1 MFLREKK
8 IAFDTE
14 ATGLNPWGDLK
25 RWGYHPARPFAYS
38 FSDLG
43 GNTHFIRWQVDPSNR
58 QVIIDKKD
66 FPFLQDIL
74 EDERIGKIGH
84 NISFDIRMSEMIGI
98 KVRGKIYDTLAM
110 AHLATGGG
118 EINYTLKELSEK
130 FLDYPKDDEDELL
143 NDVKK
148 KRNKLRRSGYAL
160 ASEETHGKQ
169 AYKADMW
176 LAEPALL
183 QRYAVQD
190 SERAA
195 LLFLLFRS
203 DIEKDPALYEIF
215 QNEMQLLRIVK
226 DIEDRGLHIFK
237 DELKELER
245 FYTDYALKQ
254 QKIAN
259 LNGGQGMNFKSHVQ
273 MLKKFI
279 EERGYKT
286 PKFTKKGNPS
296 LGGDFLL
303 SISGKDKL
311 AKAILE
317 YRAAMD
323 GLSNFVVPYKRFM
336 VEENGLDILH
346 PNLKQFG
353 TKTGRFSAKDPNMMA
368 AASEDSAKKKA
379 DISLA
384 PRRCFGP
391 RPGYIWYAPDYSQ
404 EEVWLVM
411 FHAKDEKG
419 MKFLLSGK
427 SFHDELNKATW
438 QTKED
443 FEDNKKSYK
452 KKTKI
457 IVFTK
462 FYGGGKT
469 KISGE
474 LNCTEQ
480 EASEFIDRIN
490 GQIPR
495 VDEFMREKTSEARTN
510 GFIRNSFGRIIT
522 IDPDLCYRAMNA
534 DIQGT
539 AADIMKFA
547 MVRLTKRFVKSWPG
561 VQILL
566 PIHDELIIEV
576 PLKYHSKKLMRQ
588 IISDMQADSKRC
600 GIPVPLP
607 VSMKIMKFR
616 WSKEIKLCDKHLN
629 PQCKYCEA
637 L

>member
-1 MFLREKK
+1 
-8 IAFDTE
+8 
-14 ATGLNPWGDLK
+14 
-25 RWGYHPARPFAYS
+25 
-38 FSDLG
+38 
-43 GNTHFIRWQVDPSNR
+43 
-58 QVIIDKKD
+58 
-66 FPFLQDIL
+66 
-74 EDERIGKIGH
+74 
-84 NISFDIRMSEMIGI
+84 
-98 KVRGKIYDTLAM
+98 
-110 AHLATGGG
+110 
-118 EINYTLKELSEK
+118 
-130 FLDYPKDDEDELL
+130 
-143 NDVKK
+143 
-148 KRNKLRRSGYAL
+148 
-160 ASEETHGKQ
+160 
-169 AYKADMW
+169 
-176 LAEPALL
+176 
-183 QRYAVQD
+183 
-190 SERAA
+190 
-195 LLFLLFRS
+195 
-203 DIEKDPALYEIF
+203 
-215 QNEMQLLRIVK
+215 
-226 DIEDRGLHIFK
+226 
-237 DELKELER
+237 
-245 FYTDYALKQ
+245 
-254 QKIAN
+254 
-259 LNGGQGMNFKSHVQ
+259 
-273 MLKKFI
+273 
-279 EERGYKT
+279 
-286 PKFTKKGNPS
+286 
-296 LGGDFLL
+296 
-303 SISGKDKL
+303 
-311 AKAILE
+311 
-317 YRAAMD
+317 
-323 GLSNFVVPYKRFM
+323 
-336 VEENGLDILH
+336 
-346 PNLKQFG
+346 
-353 TKTGRFSAKDPNMMA
+353 MA

-607 VSMKIMKFR
+607 VSMKIMKSR